1 MTRKTGTR
9 LLVIAFAMALV
20 AGAQTAR
27 ANTVAPND
35 IINFDNGPGSPG
47 GEFLANVNPGTPNAW
62 SFVTFCLQRT
72 EYIDFTT
79 DFVVAGVTSYAT
91 SDPIGSYASGGKGG
105 TNPSGHDPLDSRT
118 AWLYTQFTNGTLAGY
133 SYAGTDAQRT
143 ASANLL
149 QNAIW
154 MIEEEIAIDGSNTYY
169 NLAQTA
175 VNSGAWSGLG
185 DVQVLNLERWVPPS
199 NGSPGYWVESQDQL
213 TRVPEPSSLL
223 LLGFGLA
230 FVAFS
235 RLRFAHVVRVFRP
248 AWSGSLM

>member
-1 MTRKTGTR
+1 MTRKTGAR
-9 LLVIAFAMALV
+9 FLILAFTAALV
-20 AGAQTAR
+20 ASAQTAR
-27 ANTVAPND
+27 ANTVMTGD
-35 IINFDNGPGSPG
+35 IINFDNRPGSPG
-47 GEFLANVNPGTPNAW
+47 GEFLANVNPGSADPW

-79 DFVVAGVTSYAT
+79 NFVVAGVTSYAT

-105 TNPSGHDPLDSRT
+105 TSPSGHDPLDSRT

-133 SYAGTDAQRT
+133 DYSSGNEASRA

-154 MIEEEIAIDGSNTYY
+154 MIEEEIAINSSNSYY
-169 NLAQTA
+169 ILAQNA
-175 VNSGAWSGLG
+175 VAGGWSGLG

-199 NGSPGYWVESQDQL
+199 NGKPGYWVESQDQL
-213 TRVPEPSSLL
+213 TRVEVPEPSSLL

-230 FVAFS
+230 FVALPRR
-235 RLRFAHVVRVFRP
+235 RLSH
-248 AWSGSLM
+248 LL